1 MSGGAPVLCIKCK
14 QEIPDIS
21 VYCMFCGKKQ
31 SAGPRAAKKVHNP
44 NGTGTVYKR
53 GSTWTAQLRVK
64 RHGFTASRTKGGFAT
79 KAEAINYLPQL
90 RAMEDGGTKPHTV
103 DEIFQM
109 VQQSK
114 KWLEITPDKRSHYS
128 T

>member
-1 MSGGAPVLCIKCK
+1 MLCIKCK

-31 SAGPRAAKKVHNP
+31 SAEPRAAKKVHNP

-79 KAEAINYLPQL
+79 KAEAIGSTLHQRVNVNTGAGNRQKALL
-90 RAMEDGGTKPHTV
+90 RA
-103 DEIFQM
+103 
-109 VQQSK
+109 
-114 KWLEITPDKRSHYS
+114 
-128 T
+128 